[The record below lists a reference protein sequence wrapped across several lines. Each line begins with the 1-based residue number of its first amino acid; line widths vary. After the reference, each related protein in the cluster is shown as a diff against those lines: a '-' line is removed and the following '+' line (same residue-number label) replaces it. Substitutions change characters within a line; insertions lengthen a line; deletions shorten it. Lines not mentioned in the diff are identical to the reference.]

1 MSKLRDAIGYLHE
14 IDIESERRRK
24 VSEVSTVSIFL
35 VTFLYLCILVSY
47 DKYDMIGIL
56 GMGIYL
62 IAISIAEDI
71 SLLKGLR
78 KTKYII
84 LLLFFVGIANPFI
97 DREVICRINNIPVSG
112 GMISFIT
119 LFVKGIFA
127 LLACYLMIIRIG
139 MQGLAEA
146 MKKLRIPN
154 VIINTFLL
162 IHRYIIVFMKEI
174 DKMTQAYSMRANG
187 KKGIDIKSWGSFAGL
202 ILIRSVDRANEVYKS
217 MLLRGYEEERPVV
230 ISNIKYSFMYSLLY
244 LILWIGVFILLRF
257 YNIFE
262 ILGNGLLN
270 R

>member
-24 VSEVSTVSIFL
+24 VSEVSNVSIFL
-35 VTFLYLCILVSY
+35 ITFLYLCFLVSY
-47 DKYDMIGIL
+47 DKYDITGIL

-62 IAISIAEDI
+62 IAISIVEDI

-78 KTKYII
+78 KTKYIV

-97 DREVICRINNIPVSG
+97 DREVIYRINNISISG
-112 GMISFIT
+112 GMLSLIT
-119 LFVKGIFA
+119 LFIKGIFA
-127 LLACYLMIIRIG
+127 LLCCYLMIIRIG
-139 MQGLAEA
+139 MQGMAEA
-146 MKKLRIPN
+146 MKKLKLPN

-174 DKMTQAYSMRANG
+174 DKMTQAYSMRSNG
-187 KKGIDIKSWGSFAGL
+187 KKGINIKSWGSFAGL

-217 MLLRGYEEERPVV
+217 MLLRGYKDENSVV
-230 ISNIKYSFMYSLLY
+230 ISDFRYNFLYSLLY
-244 LILWIGVFILLRF
+244 FMFWIAVFILFRF
-257 YNIFE
+257 YDIFE